1 MRQRIGGCIGGAAC
15 VRHAR
20 SVGNVVRTFAGR
32 PVDVASV
39 KCSIRVELL
48 YMLVPICRPDP
59 ICKLGVPVCKLG
71 VFENAGK
78 ACVLE
83 TVP

>member
-1 MRQRIGGCIGGAAC
+1 MFYKDLW
-15 VRHAR
+15 
-20 SVGNVVRTFAGR
+20 N
-32 PVDVASV
+32 
-39 KCSIRVELL
+39 LL
-48 YMLVPICRPDP
+48 VYMLVPICRPDP

>member
-1 MRQRIGGCIGGAAC
+1 MYTHGDFLWSLFTYTVLQVI
-15 VRHAR
+15 
-20 SVGNVVRTFAGR
+20 S
-32 PVDVASV
+32 
-39 KCSIRVELL
+39 RV

>member
-1 MRQRIGGCIGGAAC
+1 MYGYVVQT
-15 VRHAR
+15 R
-20 SVGNVVRTFAGR
+20 SQSELLQ
-32 PVDVASV
+32 VD
-39 KCSIRVELL
+39 L